1 VPPIDPSRRSAAL
14 LILLTGLSVSIG
26 WGIRGQFGHE
36 YGAALAGA
44 IGGMVVALLSGREDW
59 RRRIHYFATF
69 CAIGFGFGGS
79 MSYMKTVAYAHS
91 SDSATVL
98 YGFACVFVLGF
109 IWASPAGAGVAL
121 PAYLDREEL
130 TKFFAPLCAVFLSWY
145 LQDVVRGYLYLAH
158 SAWFEFVA
166 GYGMSAILA
175 GTVAILFGAFGRRYW
190 GAGTSLILHMSIGW
204 WAGYF
209 LLIRLLHLDM
219 NPPRGDTWA
228 SCLGLVGGILVC
240 CWQRR
245 LSGVAFATVSA
256 GFLGGIGFSLGTA
269 VKILVMASGFT
280 TNWHSIMEQTQG
292 LFLGIAIALTMLQ
305 VSRRAPAVN
314 DKVPLRPWTEV
325 FSVSFVLW
333 LLTYLNFRRSPGE
346 WVKEI
351 STLEP
356 RLYGIPLVG
365 DLLPARGFLGW
376 FDIMYLALGFAL
388 VFLLISHLRRPLP
401 FLAIDWI
408 GKGQLFY
415 LVFLWWIV
423 AMNFVHVL
431 PRFTPIRLVTE
442 GVITLNA
449 VACTILMI
457 YGSRARVSVL
467 PGPGDRPYAPTIV
480 RTVLYGSLGVA
491 VVVFGG
497 FGAKYASW
505 GHKPAGVV
513 NTDQIRFG
521 PKNTNTI
528 K

>member
-1 VPPIDPSRRSAAL
+1 VNQSRSNPWIL
-14 LILLTGLSVSIG
+14 LLLTGLSVSIG

-44 IGGMVVALLSGREDW
+44 IGGMAVALLSGREDW
-59 RRRIHYFATF
+59 RRRIHYFAMF

-109 IWASPAGAGVAL
+109 IWAAPAGAGVAL

-130 TKFFAPLCAVFLSWY
+130 TKFFVPMSVVFVTWY
-145 LQDVVRGYLYLAH
+145 LQDVWRGHLRLIH
-158 SAWFEFVA
+158 SDWYEFVA
-166 GYGMSAILA
+166 SYRMSAILA
-175 GTVAILFGAFGRRYW
+175 ATVVILFWIFRRKYW
-190 GAGTSLILHMSIGW
+190 GVGTSLILHMSIGW
-204 WAGYF
+204 WAGN
-209 LLIRLLHLDM
+209 LILIRLLHLDM

-228 SCLGLVGGILVC
+228 ECLGLIGGILVC
-240 CWQRR
+240 CWQRG
-245 LSGVAFATVSA
+245 LAGIAFTTLCV

-269 VKILVMASGFT
+269 VKILVMASGYD
-280 TNWHSIMEQTQG
+280 TNWHSVMELTQG
-292 LFLGIAIALTMLQ
+292 LFLGIALAVTMLL
-305 VSRRAPAVN
+305 VSRRAPAVS
-314 DKVPLRPWTEV
+314 DDPPVRPWTEA
-325 FSVSFVLW
+325 FSVAFVLW

-346 WVKEI
+346 WVHEVSGLAPK
-351 STLEP
+351 
-356 RLYGIPLVG
+356 LYGIPLVS
-365 DLLPARGFLGW
+365 DLLPSRGFVGW
-376 FDIMYLALGFAL
+376 FDIGYLAIGFAI

-401 FLAIDWI
+401 FLAMSWT
-408 GKGQLFY
+408 GRGQLFY

-442 GVITLNA
+442 GTLTLNA
-449 VACTILMI
+449 VACSILVI
-457 YGSRARVSVL
+457 YGSRPNISAL
-467 PGPGDRPYAPTIV
+467 PGAIDRSYLPWIRRTIV
-480 RTVLYGSLGVA
+480 YGFVGVIVVAFAGLGIKRA
-491 VVVFGG
+491 C
-497 FGAKYASW
+497 W
-505 GHKPAGVV
+505 GDKPAGVV